1 MLERLF
7 TSKTRVKIITLF
19 VLNPDREIHIREIM
33 RLVQENVNAV
43 RRELTNLEETGLLK
57 SSRKGNMKQYILNK
71 EMPLYEEL
79 ASMVLKTEGVAK
91 ILKEHLNELGS
102 IQTAFIYG
110 SFASNHAQLS
120 SDIDV
125 FIIGNIKE
133 KTLISTFHD
142 LEKQLSREIN
152 YILLTPEEFSARKR
166 KKDPFVINVIK
177 EPKVML
183 QGDLP

>member
-7 TSKTRVKIITLF
+7 TSKTRVKILTLF
-19 VLNPDREIHIREIM
+19 ILNPDRELHVREIA
-33 RLVQENVNAV
+33 RLTKENINAI

-57 SSRKGNMKQYILNK
+57 SSRKGNMKQYTLNK

-91 ILKEHLNELGS
+91 ILKEHLDDLGS

-110 SFASNHAQLS
+110 SFARHNAQLS

-125 FIIGNIKE
+125 FIIGTISE
-133 KTLISTFHD
+133 KTLISALHD

-152 YILLTPEEFSARKR
+152 YILFTPEEFTSRKR
-166 KKDPFVINVIK
+166 NKDPFVVNVLK

>member
-7 TSKTRVKIITLF
+7 TSKTRVKLLTLF
-19 VLNPDREIHIREIM
+19 ILNPGRELHIREIM
-33 RLVQENVNAV
+33 RLVQENMNAV
-43 RRELTNLEETGLLK
+43 RRELINLEETGLLK

-91 ILKEHLNELGS
+91 ILSEHLNELGS
-102 IQTAFIYG
+102 IRTAFIYG
-110 SFASNHAQLS
+110 SFARNNARLS

-125 FIIGNIKE
+125 FIIGTINE
-133 KTLISTFHD
+133 KTLISAFHD
-142 LEKQLSREIN
+142 LEKQLSRDIN
-152 YILLTPEEFSARKR
+152 YVLLTPEEFALRKQ
-166 KKDPFVINVIK
+166 KKDPFVTNVLK
-177 EPKVML
+177 EPRVML